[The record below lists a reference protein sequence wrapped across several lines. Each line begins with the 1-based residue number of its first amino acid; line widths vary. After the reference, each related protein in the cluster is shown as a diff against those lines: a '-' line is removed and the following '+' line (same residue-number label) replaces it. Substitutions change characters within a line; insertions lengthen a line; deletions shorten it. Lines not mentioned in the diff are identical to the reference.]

1 MCHWQTSMG
10 QRVRY
15 RRGENLGVLGLLGT
29 DADFLDTLVLGLAR
43 PDRFGMIAF
52 RSNCTCHSF
61 LGKHI
66 LWYDVYKQDV

>member
-1 MCHWQTSMG
+1 MG

-15 RRGENLGVLGLLGT
+15 RRGGAVWVVWDYLLLGI

-52 RSNCTCHSF
+52 RSSCTCHSF
-61 LGKHI
+61 LGTYI
-66 LWYDVYKQDV
+66 LWHDVYKQDV